1 MAWASLVRRTLI
13 VGVALFGIASGGFAQ
28 VGKGLLDLNT
38 ASEQEL
44 SALPNM
50 TPAIAKEV
58 VAKRPFASIT
68 AANRAHSQSADTALQ
83 DLLELRRVTE
93 RNAGGVR
100 QTRESTANLLRYADE
115 LSAVVTDLSKQTH

>member
-1 MAWASLVRRTLI
+1 MPSM
-13 VGVALFGIASGGFAQ
+13 VALARGFGSPASRQ
-28 VGKGLLDLNT
+28 
-38 ASEQEL
+38 
-44 SALPNM
+44 
-50 TPAIAKEV
+50 I
-58 VAKRPFASIT
+58 ASIT
-68 AANRAHSQSADTALQ
+68 AANRAHSQSADTTLQ